1 MVKPARSHFVLKPF
15 SRSADELFHH
25 LTALGVNLEQTLFR
39 FEYMVTHWEEREGRF
54 QAIRECEHEGDRLLR
69 ELQDYLR
76 ETFFVPGDREAIY
89 ALTAELD
96 DIVDWA
102 LKISNTLLLYRVESP
117 PDAFLKMVV
126 ILKECTM
133 ALREA
138 LEKLSN
144 RKLRQEIDAACLR
157 VVALEDQADD
167 VYRQG
172 LAVLFDNPSDVLD
185 LLKWKDILDATDDA
199 VDHANHV
206 AYRVIQLNGALH

>member
-1 MVKPARSHFVLKPF
+1 MFKPF
-15 SRSADELFHH
+15 SRSADDLFVH
-25 LTALGVNLEQTLFR
+25 LSALGTNLEQTLFR
-39 FEYMVTHWEEREGRF
+39 FDYMVHHWEEREGRF

-69 ELQDYLR
+69 ELQDYLK

-102 LKISNTLLLYRVESP
+102 LKISNTLLLYRVDTP
-117 PDAFLKMVV
+117 PKAFLEMVV
-126 ILKECTM
+126 ILRDCAS
-133 ALREA
+133 ALRQA
-138 LEKLSN
+138 LEMLPQ
-144 RKLRQEIDAACLR
+144 RKLRQEIDQHCLR

-172 LAVLFDNPSDVLD
+172 LEALFDAPEDLLD

-206 AYRVIQLNGALH
+206 AYRVMQLNGALH